1 MPSLMFVDD
10 EASILSALRRSLYAH
25 RDRWDMRFV
34 SSAGEAIEMMERDP
48 VDVVIADFRMP
59 GMDGG
64 QLLTVIRERWPDTAR
79 LMLSGHTEEEDL
91 LHMVTVA
98 QRFLDKPCERNVL
111 VGAIESA
118 LRTRTRLDGATI
130 RAEIGALSVLPSAAA
145 TLDQLQVVLDRSD
158 ATEDEVAAVVQRD
171 IGLTVK
177 VVQLANSALFGGS
190 GEVSS
195 VNQALVRLGVQTVRS
210 VALMHGLAEPVRTA
224 GVIDLG
230 WLDRLNAHAAL
241 AAQHAVRLVAPEQ
254 ASAAICAAILAESGQ
269 LVFATCRPVEFE
281 QMLRHQ
287 QGHAAAE
294 AEQDV
299 FGLAHATAGSH
310 LLELW
315 GFPDSIVN
323 AVAVHDQLP
332 DAVGDCAVSIP
343 EAVQLA
349 RVRAATTICDI
360 CPPNDTDAR
369 GSTDRLDSRAKFAP
383 STTLNGGALTH
394 PVRVL

>member
-1 MPSLMFVDD
+1 MFVDD
-10 EASILSALRRSLYAH
+10 EVSILSALRRSLYTH
-25 RDRWDMRFV
+25 RGRWDMRFV
-34 SSAGEAIEMMERDP
+34 GSAAEAISMMERDP

-111 VGAIESA
+111 VDAIESA
-118 LRTRTRLDGATI
+118 LRSRTRLDGATI

-158 ATEDEVAAVVQRD
+158 TTEDEVAAVVQRD

-195 VNQALVRLGVQTVRS
+195 INQALVRLGVQTVRS

-224 GVIDLG
+224 GMIDLG
-230 WLDRLNAHAAL
+230 WLDRLNAYASL
-241 AAQHAVRLVAPEQ
+241 TAQHAVRLVAPEQ
-254 ASAAICAAILAESGQ
+254 ASTAICAAILAECGQ
-269 LVFATCRPVEFE
+269 LVFATCRPSEFE
-281 QMLRHQ
+281 QMLR
-287 QGHAAAE
+287 
-294 AEQDV
+294 QDPSGAGKGERER
-299 FGLAHATAGSH
+299 FGLEHSTAGSY

-315 GFPDSIVN
+315 GFPVSIVS
-323 AVAVHDQLP
+323 AVGTHDQLP
-332 DAVGDCAVSIP
+332 AGGSDGGLSIP
-343 EAVQLA
+343 EAVQRA
-349 RVRAATTICDI
+349 RLQAAATIRDVCAPRDAGAPETLGVDARDRTQ
-360 CPPNDTDAR
+360 PTTDAH
-369 GSTDRLDSRAKFAP
+369 
-383 STTLNGGALTH
+383 GAATRQ
-394 PVRVL
+394 VGVL